1 MEGGKVT
8 PQEQLAFLI
17 EKRDMCLDNMEG
29 ADWDEMVRW
38 DALYGHYAAI
48 VEDMEAEMKGEIN
61 G

>member
-1 MEGGKVT
+1 MT